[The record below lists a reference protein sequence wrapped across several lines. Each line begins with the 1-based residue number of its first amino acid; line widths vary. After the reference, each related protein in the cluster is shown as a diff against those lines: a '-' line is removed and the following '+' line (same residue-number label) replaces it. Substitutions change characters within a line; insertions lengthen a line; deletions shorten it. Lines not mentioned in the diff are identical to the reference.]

1 MHPSRGSRVFYF
13 TVRKLKLDYLPA
25 GNSIDICPTF
35 ERKRQGQTFN
45 YCSFSEGFAAKAASG
60 VSSPCVNISAFSPVT
75 QLVICLPRM
84 LIHEARSLQKT
95 QHEAPAGPPGPAQG
109 SSTSTRPGGTELC
122 GVAAGRG
129 AEGVWGSCEDTWG
142 VWRLWE
148 VLPRSQRGQWDHRS
162 LSLPLLAGTTL
173 AGSLVCPRVPRRLAE
188 QAVLSF
194 WCWCSGLHGVTLC
207 HPDPVTTHRSS
218 TSALTNSPCPPSH
231 CLLTFLNTWDI
242 HHTVTIL
249 GALQRTAF
257 FADL

>member
-75 QLVICLPRM
+75 QLVICLLRV

-95 QHEAPAGPPGPAQG
+95 QHEAPTGPPGPAQG

-122 GVAAGRG
+122 GVAAGRELRGSG
-129 AEGVWGSCEDTWG
+129 APVRTPGVCGGFGKCSPDSKQGSGTAGASVC
-142 VWRLWE
+142 LF
-148 VLPRSQRGQWDHRS
+148 
-162 LSLPLLAGTTL
+162 LLA
-173 AGSLVCPRVPRRLAE
+173 
-188 QAVLSF
+188 
-194 WCWCSGLHGVTLC
+194 
-207 HPDPVTTHRSS
+207 
-218 TSALTNSPCPPSH
+218 PPSQAAW
-231 CLLTFLNTWDI
+231 CAPGSPED
-242 HHTVTIL
+242 
-249 GALQRTAF
+249 
-257 FADL
+257 